1 MLDRTVHYVQ
11 CGDGQ
16 VAYSAFGSGPLEL
29 LLIDD
34 WAWHLEAVW
43 DDPDTAAFYER
54 LASFARVVMWNRRG
68 VGLSDPLPPDQLT
81 TIDSGLDDVIAVLD
95 ATGLERPA
103 VMGFAGGVA
112 LAVVLAA
119 THPERVSALVLAED
133 TSRLAWGQDR
143 SNADALFDWFI
154 NEVETGWGTGA
165 MAQANSPI
173 RANDPRY
180 IAWMARM
187 ERLTC
192 SPRTAVA
199 TWRATYATNLSQVL
213 PSVAVPTL
221 VIHMLNS
228 LARSSHLAE
237 LIPGARYV
245 EIPGDPNWAGT
256 DDGRAGDEI
265 EEFLTGVRHSRA
277 PERILATVVFTDIVD
292 STSRAARIGDSAWL
306 SVLERHDTLSR
317 WHADRFGGRIVKSTG
332 DGLLAT
338 FDGPARAVGFA
349 LAMRE
354 GVKAFAL
361 TIRGGVH
368 TGEVELRDQDIG
380 GLGVHVAARISGIAE
395 PNEVLASRTVKDLTA
410 GSGIAFVDRG
420 AHALKGL
427 PEDWPLFSVSTD

>member
-199 TWRATYATNLSQVL
+199 TWRATYATDLSQIL

-221 VIHMLNS
+221 VIHMLNCSAVIVTAVERVFATEVPRVRPTRWTCDSS
-228 LARSSHLAE
+228 LRGARTMSVASLTYKRGRRVLRDGSLSPDGGLVRPSPVGCARSQAFTVM
-237 LIPGARYV
+237 P
-245 EIPGDPNWAGT
+245 
-256 DDGRAGDEI
+256 
-265 EEFLTGVRHSRA
+265 SR
-277 PERILATVVFTDIVD
+277 
-292 STSRAARIGDSAWL
+292 
-306 SVLERHDTLSR
+306 
-317 WHADRFGGRIVKSTG
+317 
-332 DGLLAT
+332 
-338 FDGPARAVGFA
+338 
-349 LAMRE
+349 
-354 GVKAFAL
+354 KA
-361 TIRGGVH
+361 
-368 TGEVELRDQDIG
+368 
-380 GLGVHVAARISGIAE
+380 
-395 PNEVLASRTVKDLTA
+395 
-410 GSGIAFVDRG
+410 
-420 AHALKGL
+420 
-427 PEDWPLFSVSTD
+427 